1 MKNIYIFIILVSVVF
16 LLFLGSLVFL
26 HHKKISE
33 ENYNSKKS
41 KHKYS
46 SEGGRYKK
54 RIRRKNRY
62 Y

>member
-1 MKNIYIFIILVSVVF
+1 MKNIYISIILVSVVF

-46 SEGGRYKK
+46 SVRYKQ

>member
-1 MKNIYIFIILVSVVF
+1 MKNIYISIILISIVF

-26 HHKKISE
+26 HHKKIPKE
-33 ENYNSKKS
+33 KYNSKKS
-41 KHKYS
+41 KDKYS
-46 SEGGRYKK
+46 SEGGRYRQ